1 MLMRTLH
8 IFNPEHDMALAA
20 DAEVLTPPHAI
31 RCFCSDL
38 AFLPALWA
46 DDGDV
51 VLVDDVAGAVEAA
64 HHLARHS
71 ARVRFA
77 TVGDVASGMAGDITS
92 VSPWGWDKALV
103 RRLRPAANF
112 LNGLMP
118 DAARLSALRA
128 MSHRRFAAEI
138 LLAPIVADTVGTVGE
153 SVFCVS
159 FNEVC
164 REVSRHASGAVLK
177 MPWSSSG
184 RGVRYAPVHG
194 MDANMEG
201 WVENVIARQGG
212 IMVEPRYAN
221 VMDFGMEFNCDPHY
235 GIRYCGLS
243 LFLTDKGA
251 YKGGLIATEEQ
262 KRDLLSRYADMTLVD
277 EIRQKIVQTLQPLMS
292 GVYEG
297 PFGVD
302 MMIVAVA
309 DGRGFHVHPCV
320 ELNLRRTMGHVAI
333 ALSPS
338 VPQPWRVM
346 SVESGDRCKVCV
358 HETTYDMVNTSVARL

>member
-1 MLMRTLH
+1 MSTLH
-8 IFNPEHDMALAA
+8 IFNPDHDMALAA
-20 DAEVLTPPHAI
+20 DAEVFTPPHNI
-31 RCFCSDL
+31 RCFCSDM

-51 VLVDDVAGAVEAA
+51 VLADDVAGAMEAVR
-64 HHLARHS
+64 HLSRHA

-77 TVGDVASGMAGDITS
+77 TIGDVASGMAGHITS
-92 VSPWGWDKALV
+92 VSPWGWDKALA
-103 RRLRPAANF
+103 RRLRPAADS
-112 LNGLMP
+112 LRGLMP
-118 DAARLSALRA
+118 DAARLSALRV
-128 MSHRRFAAEI
+128 MSHRRFAAER

-153 SVFCVS
+153 SVFCAS
-159 FNEVC
+159 LDEVR
-164 REVSRHASGAVLK
+164 REASRHASGVVLK

-184 RGVRYAPVHG
+184 RGVRYAPAHG

-201 WVENVIARQGG
+201 WTRNVIARQGG
-212 IMVEPRYAN
+212 IMAEPRYAN
-221 VMDFGMEFNCDPHY
+221 VMDFGMEFHCDAHD

-262 KRDLLSRYADMTLVD
+262 KRELLSHYADMTLVD
-277 EIRQKIVQTLQPLMS
+277 EVRQRTVQTLQPLLS

-302 MMIVAVA
+302 MMIVAAA
-309 DGRGFHVHPCV
+309 DGRGFRVHPCV

-333 ALSPS
+333 AISPS
-338 VPQPWRVM
+338 VAQPWRVM
-346 SVESGDRCKVCV
+346 SVECGDRCRVCV
-358 HETTYDMVNTSVARL
+358 RETTHDMVNTSVARL